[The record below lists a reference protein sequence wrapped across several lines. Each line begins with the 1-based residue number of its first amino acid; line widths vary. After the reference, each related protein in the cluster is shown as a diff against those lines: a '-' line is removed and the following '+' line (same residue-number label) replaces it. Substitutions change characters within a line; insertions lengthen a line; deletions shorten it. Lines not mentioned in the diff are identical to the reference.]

1 MPTQRKITHTYRIPR
16 RRVLF
21 KKKVRRQ
28 PGNPVQMGNG
38 RGGETLHKR
47 GMDTGVTNGK
57 SKTIAKKSRSL
68 FKNHLR
74 LKLEQKQD
82 VAWIFHVIT

>member
-1 MPTQRKITHTYRIPR
+1 
-16 RRVLF
+16 
-21 KKKVRRQ
+21 
-28 PGNPVQMGNG
+28 MGNG
-38 RGGETLHKR
+38 RGGGETLHKR

-74 LKLEQKQD
+74 LRLKLEQKQD
-82 VAWIFHVIT
+82 VAWMFHVIA